1 MRRPRLVWRW
11 RLTTAAIG
19 LAVGLSICATAFA
32 AVVQEGNLRI
42 SISTR
47 LEPYKLPRTSSASIK
62 AFIAGHVFTADG
74 STPPQLKR
82 MDIEINKHGHIETEG
97 LPVCGLSQ
105 IKATSTEAA
114 LAACGEALVGS
125 GHFWASVV
133 FNEEALPYHT
143 TGRLLA
149 FNGVQNGKPVLYIHI
164 YTTQP
169 FPSAFV
175 VTFTIRN
182 IAGASCSDG
191 GPGTEQ
197 SKDAGSEGRGAHS
210 FVRDLSRA
218 TEDTAG
224 RCVPGSP
231 YGTELS
237 ASLPQALGDW
247 GFVNRIK
254 MNIGRD
260 YVFDGRKRGYFEA
273 SCPAPAGA
281 GTASFPLALAN
292 FSFEE
297 TQLSSTVTKSC
308 GVKS

>member
-1 MRRPRLVWRW
+1 MIAL
-11 RLTTAAIG
+11 LTALAL
-19 LAVGLSICATAFA
+19 LAVAGAARA

-47 LEPYKLPRTSSASIK
+47 LSPYKLPRVGTAPIT

-74 STPPQLKR
+74 QTPPQLKR
-82 MDIEINKHGHIETEG
+82 MDIEINRHGHIETEG
-97 LPVCGLSQ
+97 LPVCRLSQ
-105 IKATSTEAA
+105 IKATSTEKAI
-114 LAACGEALVGS
+114 AACGESLVGA

-133 FNEEALPYHT
+133 FNEEARPYNT

-149 FNGVQNGKPVLYIHI
+149 FNGRKAGKPVLLIHI

-175 VTFTIRN
+175 VTFSIEQVD
-182 IAGASCSDG
+182 DG
-191 GPGTEQ
+191 
-197 SKDAGSEGRGAHS
+197 
-210 FVRDLSRA
+210 
-218 TEDTAG
+218 
-224 RCVPGSP
+224 P

-260 YVFDGRKRGYFEA
+260 YTYEGRRRGYLEA
-273 SCPAPAGA
+273 ACPAPKGSR
-281 GTASFPLALAN
+281 TAVFPLALAN
-292 FSFEE
+292 FVFEE
-297 TQLSSTVTKSC
+297 TQLSSIVTKSC
-308 GVKS
+308 GVSE

>member
-1 MRRPRLVWRW
+1 MRAHNYVRERADRLRTPRWVLLSATLFFL
-11 RLTTAAIG
+11 LT
-19 LAVGLSICATAFA
+19 LPAFA

-42 SISTR
+42 SIATR
-47 LEPYKLPRTSSASIK
+47 LEPYKLPRVGSAPIT

-74 STPPQLKR
+74 QTPPQLKR
-82 MDIEINKHGHIETEG
+82 MDIEINRHGHIETEG
-97 LPVCGLSQ
+97 LPVCQLSE
-105 IKATSTEAA
+105 IKATSTEHA
-114 LAACGEALVGS
+114 LQACGDSLVGS

-149 FNGVQNGKPVLYIHI
+149 FNGRRAGKPVLLIHI

-175 VTFTIRN
+175 VVFTIKKTQN
-182 IAGASCSDG
+182 G
-191 GPGTEQ
+191 
-197 SKDAGSEGRGAHS
+197 
-210 FVRDLSRA
+210 
-218 TEDTAG
+218 
-224 RCVPGSP
+224 P

-260 YVFDGRKRGYFEA
+260 YTFEGKSRGYLEA
-273 SCPAPAGA
+273 ACPAPKGVR
-281 GTASFPLALAN
+281 TAVFPLALAN
-292 FSFEE
+292 FAFEE
-297 TQLSSTVTKSC
+297 TQLSSIVTKSC
-308 GVKS
+308 GVSE

>member
-1 MRRPRLVWRW
+1 MRRQTPIW
-11 RLTTAAIG
+11 RLRMSLLIAG
-19 LAVGLSICATAFA
+19 VLSCLCLSATALA

-42 SISTR
+42 SIATR
-47 LEPYKLPRTSSASIK
+47 LSPYRLPRVGTAPIK

-74 STPPQLKR
+74 QTPPQLKR
-82 MDIEINKHGHIETEG
+82 MDIEINRHGQIETEG
-97 LPVCGLSQ
+97 LPVCKLSQ
-105 IKATSTEAA
+105 IKATSTERAI
-114 LAACGEALVGS
+114 AACGEALVGS

-133 FNEEALPYHT
+133 FNEEARPYNT

-149 FNGVQNGKPVLYIHI
+149 FNGLRSGRPVLYIHI

-175 VTFTIRN
+175 VTFAIHQ
-182 IAGASCSDG
+182 IHDG
-191 GPGTEQ
+191 P
-197 SKDAGSEGRGAHS
+197 
-210 FVRDLSRA
+210 F
-218 TEDTAG
+218 
-224 RCVPGSP
+224 
-231 YGTELS
+231 GTELT

-260 YVFDGRKRGYFEA
+260 YTYEGERRGYLEA
-273 SCPAPAGA
+273 SCPAPKGA
-281 GTASFPLALAN
+281 RTASFPLALAN

-308 GVKS
+308 GVKE

>member
-1 MRRPRLVWRW
+1 VVRPGARVIAFLATVLSLALVG
-11 RLTTAAIG
+11 AA
-19 LAVGLSICATAFA
+19 SA

-42 SISTR
+42 SIATR
-47 LEPYKLPRTSSASIK
+47 LEPYKLPRTTSAPIK
-62 AFIAGHVFTADG
+62 AFIAGHVFTANG
-74 STPPQLKR
+74 QTPPQLKQ
-82 MDIEINKHGHIETEG
+82 MDIEINRHGHIETEG
-97 LPVCGLSQ
+97 LPVCQLSK
-105 IKATSTEAA
+105 IKATSTEKAI
-114 LAACGEALVGS
+114 AACGEALVGS

-133 FNEEALPYHT
+133 FNEEARPYRT

-149 FNGVQNGKPVLYIHI
+149 FNGKRAGQPVLLIHI

-175 VTFTIRN
+175 VVFSIKRVH
-182 IAGASCSDG
+182 DG
-191 GPGTEQ
+191 
-197 SKDAGSEGRGAHS
+197 
-210 FVRDLSRA
+210 
-218 TEDTAG
+218 
-224 RCVPGSP
+224 P

-260 YVFDGRKRGYFEA
+260 YTYEGRRRGYFEA
-273 SCPAPAGA
+273 SCPAPKGA

-308 GVKS
+308 GVKE

>member
-1 MRRPRLVWRW
+1 MPDRGTSENSGKRGPRARSLPLL
-11 RLTTAAIG
+11 RLALACLTAAF
-19 LAVGLSICATAFA
+19 LSATSAFA
-32 AVVQEGNLRI
+32 AVVQEGNLRV

-47 LEPYKLPRTSSASIK
+47 LEPYKLPRAATAPIK

-74 STPPQLKR
+74 QTPPQLQR
-82 MDIEINKHGHIETEG
+82 MEIEINRHGHIETEG
-97 LPVCGLSQ
+97 LPVCKLSQ
-105 IKATSTEAA
+105 IKATSTEKAI
-114 LAACGEALVGS
+114 AACGEALVGS

-133 FNEEALPYHT
+133 FNEEARPYHT

-149 FNGVQNGKPVLYIHI
+149 FNGRKAGKPALFIHI

-175 VTFTIRN
+175 VVFAIKA
-182 IAGASCSDG
+182 IHDG
-191 GPGTEQ
+191 
-197 SKDAGSEGRGAHS
+197 
-210 FVRDLSRA
+210 
-218 TEDTAG
+218 
-224 RCVPGSP
+224 P

-260 YVFDGRKRGYFEA
+260 YTFDGHKRGYFEA

-308 GVKS
+308 GVKE

>member
-1 MRRPRLVWRW
+1 MIAL
-11 RLTTAAIG
+11 
-19 LAVGLSICATAFA
+19 LAVLALLTIAGAAAA
-32 AVVQEGNLRI
+32 AVVQEGNLRV

-47 LEPYKLPRTSSASIK
+47 LEPYKLPRTGSAPIK

-74 STPPQLKR
+74 QTPPQLKR
-82 MDIEINKHGHIETEG
+82 MEIEINRDGHIETEG
-97 LPVCGLSQ
+97 LPVCRLSQ
-105 IKATSTEAA
+105 IKATSTEKAI
-114 LAACGEALVGS
+114 AACGESLVGS

-133 FNEEALPYHT
+133 FNEEARPYHT

-149 FNGVQNGKPVLYIHI
+149 FNGRQAGRPALFIHI

-175 VTFTIRN
+175 VVFTI
-182 IAGASCSDG
+182 SQLHG
-191 GPGTEQ
+191 GT
-197 SKDAGSEGRGAHS
+197 
-210 FVRDLSRA
+210 
-218 TEDTAG
+218 
-224 RCVPGSP
+224 

-260 YVFDGRKRGYFEA
+260 YTYEGRRRGYLEA
-273 SCPAPAGA
+273 SCPAPKGA

-308 GVKS
+308 GVKP

>member
-1 MRRPRLVWRW
+1 MIASAVVVILLVA
-11 RLTTAAIG
+11 TAAVAG
-19 LAVGLSICATAFA
+19 A
-32 AVVQEGNLRI
+32 AVVQEGNLRV

-47 LEPYKLPRTSSASIK
+47 LEPYRLPRTASAPIK

-74 STPPQLKR
+74 QTPPQLKQ
-82 MDIEINKHGHIETEG
+82 MDIEINRHGHIETEG
-97 LPVCGLSQ
+97 LPVCQLSK
-105 IKATSTEAA
+105 IKATSTERA
-114 LAACGEALVGS
+114 LGSCGEALVGS

-149 FNGVQNGKPVLYIHI
+149 FNGRRAGKPVLLIHI

-175 VTFTIRN
+175 VVFAIKPIRH
-182 IAGASCSDG
+182 G
-191 GPGTEQ
+191 
-197 SKDAGSEGRGAHS
+197 
-210 FVRDLSRA
+210 
-218 TEDTAG
+218 
-224 RCVPGSP
+224 P

-237 ASLPQALGDW
+237 ASLPQALGNW

-260 YVFDGRKRGYFEA
+260 YTHDGVRRGYLEA
-273 SCPAPAGA
+273 SCPAPSGSR
-281 GTASFPLALAN
+281 TASFPLALAN

-297 TQLSSTVTKSC
+297 TQLSSPVIKSC
-308 GVKS
+308 GVKE

>member
-1 MRRPRLVWRW
+1 MTVVA
-11 RLTTAAIG
+11 LTV
-19 LAVGLSICATAFA
+19 LATLCVSATALA
-32 AVVQEGNLRI
+32 GTVQEGNLRI
-42 SISTR
+42 SIATR
-47 LEPYKLPRTSSASIK
+47 LEPYKLPRVGSAPIK

-74 STPPQLKR
+74 QTPPQLKR
-82 MDIEINKHGHIETEG
+82 MDIEINRHGHIETEG
-97 LPVCGLSQ
+97 LPVCRLSQ
-105 IKATSTEAA
+105 IKATSTERAI
-114 LAACGEALVGS
+114 AACGEALVGA

-133 FNEEALPYHT
+133 FNEEARPYHT

-149 FNGVQNGKPVLYIHI
+149 FNGVQSGKPVLYIHI

-182 IAGASCSDG
+182 IGGASCSDG
-191 GPGTEQ
+191 GRGTEQ
-197 SKDAGSEGRGAHS
+197 SKDAGREGRGAHL
-210 FVRDLSRA
+210 FVRDPSRA

-260 YVFDGRKRGYFEA
+260 YTFEGKKRGYLEA
-273 SCPAPAGA
+273 ACPAPAGA
-281 GTASFPLALAN
+281 RTAAFPLALAN
-292 FSFEE
+292 FAFEE

-308 GVKS
+308 GVKP

>member
-1 MRRPRLVWRW
+1 VASV
-11 RLTTAAIG
+11 AALLLLG
-19 LAVGLSICATAFA
+19 AVAVAGA

-47 LEPYKLPRTSSASIK
+47 LQPYKLPRKGSAPIT

-74 STPPQLKR
+74 QTPPQLKR
-82 MDIEINKHGHIETEG
+82 MDIEINRHGHIETEG
-97 LPVCGLSQ
+97 LPVCRLSQ
-105 IKATSTEAA
+105 ITATSTEHA

-149 FNGVQNGKPVLYIHI
+149 FNGRRGDKPVLLIHI

-175 VTFTIRN
+175 VVFAIHK
-182 IAGASCSDG
+182 IDDG
-191 GPGTEQ
+191 
-197 SKDAGSEGRGAHS
+197 
-210 FVRDLSRA
+210 
-218 TEDTAG
+218 
-224 RCVPGSP
+224 P

-237 ASLPQALGDW
+237 ASLPQALGNW

-260 YVFDGRKRGYFEA
+260 YTHEGRRRGYLEA

-281 GTASFPLALAN
+281 RTATFPLALAN

-308 GVKS
+308 GVKE

>member
-1 MRRPRLVWRW
+1 MTRATLAALALLVT
-11 RLTTAAIG
+11 LSMSATT
-19 LAVGLSICATAFA
+19 FA

-42 SISTR
+42 SIATR
-47 LEPYKLPRTSSASIK
+47 LQPYKLPRVGSAPIK

-74 STPPQLKR
+74 QTPPQLQR
-82 MDIEINKHGHIETEG
+82 MDIEINRHGQIETEG
-97 LPVCGLSQ
+97 LPVCRLSQ
-105 IKATSTEAA
+105 IKATSTEKAI
-114 LAACGEALVGS
+114 AACGKALVGS

-133 FNEEALPYHT
+133 FNEEARPYNT

-182 IAGASCSDG
+182 IGGPSCSSG

-197 SKDAGSEGRGAHS
+197 SKDAGSEGRGAHF
-210 FVRDLSRA
+210 FVRDPSRA

-237 ASLPQALGDW
+237 ASLPQALGNW

-260 YVFDGRKRGYFEA
+260 YSYEGEKRGYLEA
-273 SCPAPAGA
+273 SCPAPEGA

-292 FSFEE
+292 FAFEE

-308 GVKS
+308 GVSE

>member
-1 MRRPRLVWRW
+1 MRRPTPIW
-11 RLTTAAIG
+11 RLRMSLLTAG
-19 LAVGLSICATAFA
+19 VLSCLCLSATALA

-42 SISTR
+42 SIATR
-47 LEPYKLPRTSSASIK
+47 LQPYKLPRVGTAPIK
-62 AFIAGHVFTADG
+62 AFIAGHVFTANG
-74 STPPQLKR
+74 ETPPQLKR

-97 LPVCGLSQ
+97 LPVCKLSQ
-105 IKATSTEAA
+105 IKATSTERAI
-114 LAACGEALVGS
+114 AACGESLVGA

-149 FNGVQNGKPVLYIHI
+149 FNGKRAGKPALFIHI

-175 VTFTIRN
+175 VVFTIKA
-182 IAGASCSDG
+182 IDDG
-191 GPGTEQ
+191 
-197 SKDAGSEGRGAHS
+197 
-210 FVRDLSRA
+210 
-218 TEDTAG
+218 
-224 RCVPGSP
+224 P

-254 MNIGRD
+254 MNIGRS
-260 YVFDGRKRGYFEA
+260 YTYEGKKRGYLEA
-273 SCPAPAGA
+273 SCPAPKGA
-281 GTASFPLALAN
+281 GTAAFPLALAN

-297 TQLSSTVTKSC
+297 TQLSSTVTKTC
-308 GVKS
+308 GVKQ

>member
-1 MRRPRLVWRW
+1 VVRPGARVIALLATLFSLALFSLALVG
-11 RLTTAAIG
+11 AA
-19 LAVGLSICATAFA
+19 SA

-42 SISTR
+42 SIATR
-47 LEPYKLPRTSSASIK
+47 LEPYKLPRTTSAPIK

-74 STPPQLKR
+74 QTPPQLKQ
-82 MDIEINKHGHIETEG
+82 MDIEINRHGHIETEG
-97 LPVCGLSQ
+97 LPVCALSK
-105 IKATSTEAA
+105 IKATSTEKAI
-114 LAACGEALVGS
+114 AACGEALVGS

-133 FNEEALPYHT
+133 FNEEARPYHT

-149 FNGVQNGKPVLYIHI
+149 FNGRRAGQPVLLIHI

-175 VTFTIRN
+175 VVFSISQ
-182 IAGASCSDG
+182 IHDG
-191 GPGTEQ
+191 
-197 SKDAGSEGRGAHS
+197 
-210 FVRDLSRA
+210 
-218 TEDTAG
+218 
-224 RCVPGSP
+224 P

-260 YVFDGRKRGYFEA
+260 YTYEGRRRGYFEA
-273 SCPAPAGA
+273 SCPAPKGA

-308 GVKS
+308 GVKE

>member
-1 MRRPRLVWRW
+1 VPGRGTSENSGKRGPRARSLPRL
-11 RLTTAAIG
+11 RLALACLTAAF
-19 LAVGLSICATAFA
+19 LSATSAFA
-32 AVVQEGNLRI
+32 AVVQEGNLRV

-47 LEPYKLPRTSSASIK
+47 LEPYKLPRAASAPIK
-62 AFIAGHVFTADG
+62 AFIAGHVFTANG
-74 STPPQLKR
+74 QTPPQLQQ
-82 MDIEINKHGHIETEG
+82 MDIEINRHGHIETEG
-97 LPVCGLSQ
+97 LPVCPLSK
-105 IKATSTEAA
+105 ITATSTEKAI
-114 LAACGEALVGS
+114 AACGEALVGS

-133 FNEEALPYHT
+133 FNEEARPYHT

-149 FNGVQNGKPVLYIHI
+149 FNGRQAGKPALFIHI

-175 VTFTIRN
+175 VVFTIKQVH
-182 IAGASCSDG
+182 DG
-191 GPGTEQ
+191 
-197 SKDAGSEGRGAHS
+197 
-210 FVRDLSRA
+210 
-218 TEDTAG
+218 
-224 RCVPGSP
+224 P

-260 YVFDGRKRGYFEA
+260 YTYEGKRRGYFEA

-281 GTASFPLALAN
+281 GTASFPLALAS

-308 GVKS
+308 GVKP

>member
-1 MRRPRLVWRW
+1 VLGTRATEDAEMRRPARSRSKRMML
-11 RLTTAAIG
+11 AAVCALST
-19 LAVGLSICATAFA
+19 LAISATAFA

-42 SISTR
+42 SIATR
-47 LEPYKLPRTSSASIK
+47 LQPYKLPRVGSAPIT
-62 AFIAGHVFTADG
+62 AFIAGHVFTANG
-74 STPPQLKR
+74 ETPPQLQR
-82 MDIEINKHGHIETEG
+82 MDIQINRHGHIETEG
-97 LPVCGLSQ
+97 LPVCRLSQ
-105 IKATSTEAA
+105 IKATSTERA
-114 LAACGEALVGS
+114 LSTCGEALVGA

-133 FNEEALPYHT
+133 FNEEARPYNT

-149 FNGVQNGKPVLYIHI
+149 FNGVQDGKPVLYIHI

-175 VTFTIRN
+175 VIFAIKK
-182 IAGASCSDG
+182 IEDG
-191 GPGTEQ
+191 
-197 SKDAGSEGRGAHS
+197 
-210 FVRDLSRA
+210 
-218 TEDTAG
+218 
-224 RCVPGSP
+224 P

-260 YVFDGRKRGYFEA
+260 YTYEGERRGYLEA

-281 GTASFPLALAN
+281 RTASFPLALAN

-297 TQLSSTVTKSC
+297 TQLSSTVVKSC
-308 GVKS
+308 GVKE

>member
-1 MRRPRLVWRW
+1 M
-11 RLTTAAIG
+11 IG
-19 LAVGLSICATAFA
+19 LLATLALLTVAAAAGA

-42 SISTR
+42 SIATR
-47 LEPYKLPRTSSASIK
+47 LQPYKLPRVGTAPIK

-74 STPPQLKR
+74 QTPPQLKR
-82 MDIEINKHGHIETEG
+82 MDIEINRHGHIETEG
-97 LPVCGLSQ
+97 LPICRLSK
-105 IKATSTEAA
+105 IKATSTEKAI
-114 LAACGEALVGS
+114 AACGEALVGS

-149 FNGVQNGKPVLYIHI
+149 FNGKRAGKPALFIHI

-175 VTFTIRN
+175 VVFPIR
-182 IAGASCSDG
+182 
-191 GPGTEQ
+191 Q
-197 SKDAGSEGRGAHS
+197 VHEG
-210 FVRDLSRA
+210 
-218 TEDTAG
+218 
-224 RCVPGSP
+224 P

-260 YVFDGRKRGYFEA
+260 YTYEGRRRGYFEA
-273 SCPAPAGA
+273 SCPAPKGA

-308 GVKS
+308 GVSE

>member
-1 MRRPRLVWRW
+1 MRAHCSVRERAGRPRTPRCAAPRPRFGRGGLLLSLSVLATLV
-11 RLTTAAIG
+11 I
-19 LAVGLSICATAFA
+19 VATSFA
-32 AVVQEGNLRI
+32 TVVQEGNLRI

-47 LEPYKLPRTSSASIK
+47 LEPYKLPRTTSAPIK
-62 AFIAGHVFTADG
+62 TFIAGHVFTADG
-74 STPPQLKR
+74 AVPPQLKQ
-82 MDIEINKHGHIETEG
+82 MDIEINRHGHIETEG
-97 LPVCGLSQ
+97 LPVCALSK
-105 IKATSTEAA
+105 IKATSTEGAI
-114 LAACGEALVGS
+114 AACREALVGS

-133 FNEEALPYHT
+133 FNDEALPYHT

-149 FNGVQNGKPVLYIHI
+149 FNGRRAGNPALFIHI

-175 VTFTIRN
+175 VVFTIKQVH
-182 IAGASCSDG
+182 DG
-191 GPGTEQ
+191 
-197 SKDAGSEGRGAHS
+197 H
-210 FVRDLSRA
+210 
-218 TEDTAG
+218 
-224 RCVPGSP
+224 

-260 YVFDGRKRGYFEA
+260 YSYEGERRGYLEA
-273 SCPAPAGA
+273 SCPAPAGSR
-281 GTASFPLALAN
+281 TASFPLALAN

-308 GVKS
+308 GVKE

>member
-1 MRRPRLVWRW
+1 VTRMTLVV
-11 RLTTAAIG
+11 LTL
-19 LAVGLSICATAFA
+19 LATLSTCATAFA

-47 LEPYKLPRTSSASIK
+47 LEPYKLPRTTSAPIK
-62 AFIAGHVFTADG
+62 AFIAGHVFTANG
-74 STPPQLKR
+74 ETPPQLQQ
-82 MDIEINKHGHIETEG
+82 MDIEINRHGHIETEG
-97 LPVCGLSQ
+97 LPVCALSQ
-105 IKATSTEAA
+105 IKATSTEKAI
-114 LAACGEALVGS
+114 AACGESLVGS

-133 FNEEALPYHT
+133 FNEEARPYHT

-149 FNGVQNGKPVLYIHI
+149 FNGRKAGRPTLLIHI

-175 VTFTIRN
+175 VVFTIKQVH
-182 IAGASCSDG
+182 DG
-191 GPGTEQ
+191 
-197 SKDAGSEGRGAHS
+197 
-210 FVRDLSRA
+210 
-218 TEDTAG
+218 
-224 RCVPGSP
+224 P

-237 ASLPQALGDW
+237 ASLPQTLGDW

-260 YVFDGRKRGYFEA
+260 YTYEGRRRGYFEA

-297 TQLSSTVTKSC
+297 TQLSSTVNKSC
-308 GVKS
+308 GVKP

>member
-1 MRRPRLVWRW
+1 MIVLVAALVS
-11 RLTTAAIG
+11 LTV
-19 LAVGLSICATAFA
+19 VGGANA

-47 LEPYKLPRTSSASIK
+47 LEPYKLPRARSAPIK
-62 AFIAGHVFTADG
+62 TFIAGHVFTADG
-74 STPPQLKR
+74 QTPPQLKR
-82 MDIEINKHGHIETEG
+82 MDIEINRHGHIETEG
-97 LPVCGLSQ
+97 LPVCRLSQ
-105 IKATSTEAA
+105 IKATSTETAI
-114 LAACGEALVGS
+114 AACGEALVGS

-133 FNEEALPYHT
+133 FNEEARPYNT

-149 FNGVQNGKPVLYIHI
+149 FNGRKAGKPVLLIHI

-175 VTFTIRN
+175 VTFTIKQVH
-182 IAGASCSDG
+182 DG
-191 GPGTEQ
+191 
-197 SKDAGSEGRGAHS
+197 
-210 FVRDLSRA
+210 
-218 TEDTAG
+218 
-224 RCVPGSP
+224 P

-260 YVFDGRKRGYFEA
+260 YTYEGRKSGYFEA

-281 GTASFPLALAN
+281 DTAAFPLALAN
-292 FSFEE
+292 FSFQE
-297 TQLSSTVTKSC
+297 TELSSTVTKSC
-308 GVKS
+308 GVKE

>member
-1 MRRPRLVWRW
+1 MRRQTTGPDMRLIVFPLAILVA
-11 RLTTAAIG
+11 LTI
-19 LAVGLSICATAFA
+19 VATSSAT
-32 AVVQEGNLRI
+32 VVQEGNLRI

-47 LEPYKLPRTSSASIK
+47 LQPYKLPRKGTAPIT

-74 STPPQLKR
+74 QTPPQLKR
-82 MDIEINKHGHIETEG
+82 MDIEINRHGHIETEG
-97 LPVCGLSQ
+97 LPVCKLSQ

-114 LAACGEALVGS
+114 IAACGESLVGA

-133 FNEEALPYHT
+133 FNEEARPYNT

-149 FNGVQNGKPVLYIHI
+149 FNGLRNGKPVLYIHI

-175 VTFTIRN
+175 VTFTIKQ
-182 IAGASCSDG
+182 IHDG
-191 GPGTEQ
+191 
-197 SKDAGSEGRGAHS
+197 
-210 FVRDLSRA
+210 
-218 TEDTAG
+218 
-224 RCVPGSP
+224 P

-260 YVFDGRKRGYFEA
+260 YSYEGRDHGYLEA
-273 SCPAPAGA
+273 GCPALKGSRSAV
-281 GTASFPLALAN
+281 FPLAHAN
-292 FSFEE
+292 FFFSAQQ
-297 TQLSSTVTKSC
+297 QLASTVSRPC
-308 GVKS
+308 AVSE

>member
-1 MRRPRLVWRW
+1 VLGTRATEGAEMRRPARMRW
-11 RLTTAAIG
+11 RRSSLVTVCVVATLACSATT
-19 LAVGLSICATAFA
+19 FA

-42 SISTR
+42 SIATR
-47 LEPYKLPRTSSASIK
+47 LEPYKLPRTTSAPIK
-62 AFIAGHVFTADG
+62 AFIAGHVFTANG
-74 STPPQLKR
+74 QTPPQLKQ
-82 MDIEINKHGHIETEG
+82 MDIEINRHGHIETEG
-97 LPVCGLSQ
+97 LPVCPLSK
-105 IKATSTEAA
+105 IKATSTQRAI
-114 LAACGEALVGS
+114 AACGEAMVGS

-133 FNEEALPYHT
+133 FNEEARPYHT

-149 FNGVQNGKPVLYIHI
+149 FNGKRAGQPVLLIHI

-175 VTFTIRN
+175 VVFSISQ
-182 IAGASCSDG
+182 IHDG
-191 GPGTEQ
+191 
-197 SKDAGSEGRGAHS
+197 
-210 FVRDLSRA
+210 
-218 TEDTAG
+218 
-224 RCVPGSP
+224 P

-260 YVFDGRKRGYFEA
+260 YTYEGRRRGYFEA
-273 SCPAPAGA
+273 SCPAPKGA

-308 GVKS
+308 GVKE

>member
-1 MRRPRLVWRW
+1 VGFLAALLLV
-11 RLTTAAIG
+11 G
-19 LAVGLSICATAFA
+19 AVAVADA

-47 LEPYKLPRTSSASIK
+47 LEPYKLPRVGSAPIT

-82 MDIEINKHGHIETEG
+82 MDIEINRHGHLETEG
-97 LPVCGLSQ
+97 LPVCRLSQ
-105 IKATSTEAA
+105 IKATSTEHA
-114 LAACGEALVGS
+114 LESCADALVGS

-133 FNEEALPYHT
+133 FNAEARPYHT

-149 FNGVQNGKPVLYIHI
+149 FNGRRQGKPVLLVHI

-175 VTFTIRN
+175 VVFTIDK
-182 IAGASCSDG
+182 IHDG
-191 GPGTEQ
+191 
-197 SKDAGSEGRGAHS
+197 
-210 FVRDLSRA
+210 
-218 TEDTAG
+218 
-224 RCVPGSP
+224 P

-254 MNIGRD
+254 MNIGRS
-260 YVFDGRKRGYFEA
+260 YSYEGKQRGYLEA
-273 SCPAPAGA
+273 ACPAPKGFHSAV
-281 GTASFPLALAN
+281 FPLAYAT
-292 FSFEE
+292 FSFGADQ
-297 TQLSSTVTKSC
+297 QLASTVTRPCAVSE
-308 GVKS
+308 

>member
-1 MRRPRLVWRW
+1 VTRVTVVAL
-11 RLTTAAIG
+11 AA
-19 LAVGLSICATAFA
+19 LASLCVSATALA

-47 LEPYKLPRTSSASIK
+47 LEPYKLPRLTSAPIK

-74 STPPQLKR
+74 STPPQLKT
-82 MDIEINKHGHIETEG
+82 MDIKINRHGHIETEG
-97 LPVCGLSQ
+97 LPVCKLSQ
-105 IKATSTEAA
+105 IKATSTEKAI
-114 LAACGEALVGS
+114 AACGEAMVGS

-149 FNGVQNGKPVLYIHI
+149 FNGRKGGKPVLLIHI

-175 VTFTIRN
+175 VTFTIK
-182 IAGASCSDG
+182 
-191 GPGTEQ
+191 PVH
-197 SKDAGSEGRGAHS
+197 EG
-210 FVRDLSRA
+210 
-218 TEDTAG
+218 
-224 RCVPGSP
+224 P

-260 YVFDGRKRGYFEA
+260 YTFDGTKRGYFEA

-281 GTASFPLALAN
+281 RTAAFPLALAN

-308 GVKS
+308 GVAP

>member
-1 MRRPRLVWRW
+1 MLGTRATEDAEVQKPASIRW
-11 RLTTAAIG
+11 RRSSLMTVCVIAT
-19 LAVGLSICATAFA
+19 LACSATAFA

-42 SISTR
+42 SIATR
-47 LEPYKLPRTSSASIK
+47 LSPYKLPRVGSAPIK
-62 AFIAGHVFTADG
+62 AFIAGHVFTANG
-74 STPPQLKR
+74 QTPPQLQQ
-82 MDIEINKHGHIETEG
+82 MDIEVNRHGHIDTEG
-97 LPVCGLSQ
+97 LATCSLSK
-105 IKATSTEAA
+105 IKATSTEKAIG
-114 LAACGEALVGS
+114 ACGEALVGS

-133 FNEEALPYHT
+133 FNEEARPYHT

-149 FNGVQNGKPVLYIHI
+149 FNGRQAGKPALFIHI

-175 VTFTIRN
+175 VVFTIKT
-182 IAGASCSDG
+182 IDDG
-191 GPGTEQ
+191 
-197 SKDAGSEGRGAHS
+197 
-210 FVRDLSRA
+210 
-218 TEDTAG
+218 
-224 RCVPGSP
+224 P

-260 YVFDGRKRGYFEA
+260 YTYEGRRRGYFEA

-308 GVKS
+308 GVKE

>member
-1 MRRPRLVWRW
+1 VWRPRGRW
-11 RLTTAAIG
+11 PLLIVAT
-19 LAVGLSICATAFA
+19 LALGVASVAHA

-47 LEPYKLPRTSSASIK
+47 LQPYKLPRTGTAPIT

-74 STPPQLKR
+74 QTPPQLKR
-82 MDIEINKHGHIETEG
+82 MDIEINRHGHIETEG
-97 LPVCGLSQ
+97 LPVCRLSQ

-114 LAACGEALVGS
+114 IAACGEALVGS

-133 FNEEALPYHT
+133 FNEEARPYNT

-149 FNGVQNGKPVLYIHI
+149 FNGREAGRPVLLIHI

-175 VTFTIRN
+175 VTFRVKQIH
-182 IAGASCSDG
+182 DG
-191 GPGTEQ
+191 
-197 SKDAGSEGRGAHS
+197 
-210 FVRDLSRA
+210 
-218 TEDTAG
+218 
-224 RCVPGSP
+224 P

-260 YVFDGRKRGYFEA
+260 YTYEGKKRGYVEA
-273 SCPAPAGA
+273 GCPALKGSRSAV
-281 GTASFPLALAN
+281 FPLAHAN
-292 FSFEE
+292 FFFSAEQ
-297 TQLSSTVTKSC
+297 QLASTVTKPCAVSE
-308 GVKS
+308 

>member
-1 MRRPRLVWRW
+1 VVLVGV
-11 RLTTAAIG
+11 LM
-19 LAVGLSICATAFA
+19 LLVVAVAGARA

-47 LEPYKLPRTSSASIK
+47 LQPYKLPRKGTAPIT

-74 STPPQLKR
+74 QTPPQLKR
-82 MDIEINKHGHIETEG
+82 MDIEINRHGHIETEG
-97 LPVCGLSQ
+97 LPICKLSQ

-114 LAACGEALVGS
+114 LASCGEALVGS

-133 FNEEALPYHT
+133 FNEEARPYNT

-149 FNGVQNGKPVLYIHI
+149 FNGRKAGKPVLLIHI

-175 VTFTIRN
+175 VTFRVKQIH
-182 IAGASCSDG
+182 DG
-191 GPGTEQ
+191 
-197 SKDAGSEGRGAHS
+197 
-210 FVRDLSRA
+210 
-218 TEDTAG
+218 
-224 RCVPGSP
+224 P

-260 YVFDGRKRGYFEA
+260 YTYEGKDRGYLEA
-273 SCPAPAGA
+273 GCPALKGSRSAV
-281 GTASFPLALAN
+281 FPLAHAN
-292 FSFEE
+292 FFFSAEQ
-297 TQLSSTVTKSC
+297 QLASTVTKPCAVSE
-308 GVKS
+308 

>member
-1 MRRPRLVWRW
+1 MRAHSDVRERAGRLRTPRWVLLSATLFFL
-11 RLTTAAIG
+11 LTLPT
-19 LAVGLSICATAFA
+19 SA

-42 SISTR
+42 SIATR
-47 LEPYKLPRTSSASIK
+47 LQPYKLPRVGSAPIK

-82 MDIEINKHGHIETEG
+82 MDIEINRHGQIETEG
-97 LPVCGLSQ
+97 LPVCALSE

-114 LAACGEALVGS
+114 LARCREALVGS

-133 FNEEALPYHT
+133 FNEEARPYHT

-149 FNGVQNGKPVLYIHI
+149 FNGRRAGRPVLLIHI

-175 VTFTIRN
+175 VVFTIR
-182 IAGASCSDG
+182 
-191 GPGTEQ
+191 Q
-197 SKDAGSEGRGAHS
+197 
-210 FVRDLSRA
+210 VRS
-218 TEDTAG
+218 G
-224 RCVPGSP
+224 P

-260 YVFDGRKRGYFEA
+260 YTYEGRRRGYLEA
-273 SCPAPAGA
+273 SCPAPKGA

-308 GVKS
+308 GVKE

>member
-1 MRRPRLVWRW
+1 MVAMVL
-11 RLTTAAIG
+11 
-19 LAVGLSICATAFA
+19 GLSMCATAFA

-42 SISTR
+42 SIATR
-47 LEPYKLPRTSSASIK
+47 LSPYKLPRTTSAPIK

-82 MDIEINKHGHIETEG
+82 MDIEINRHGHIETEG
-97 LPVCGLSQ
+97 LPVCRLSQ
-105 IKATSTEAA
+105 IKATSTERAI
-114 LAACGEALVGS
+114 AACGESLVGA

-133 FNEEALPYHT
+133 FNEEARPYHT

-149 FNGVQNGKPVLYIHI
+149 FNGRKAGKPVLLIHI

-175 VTFTIRN
+175 VTFTVKQLD
-182 IAGASCSDG
+182 DG
-191 GPGTEQ
+191 
-197 SKDAGSEGRGAHS
+197 
-210 FVRDLSRA
+210 
-218 TEDTAG
+218 
-224 RCVPGSP
+224 P

-260 YVFDGRKRGYFEA
+260 YTYEGKKRGYLEA
-273 SCPAPAGA
+273 SCPAPKGA
-281 GTASFPLALAN
+281 GTAVFPLARAN
-292 FSFEE
+292 FAFEE
-297 TQLSSTVTKSC
+297 TQLSSIVTKSC
-308 GVKS
+308 GVSP